1 MSDHPKSPKNPFN
14 FNAKTEEE
22 RKADQQNKS
31 QAINKTDTLKFT
43 INGTQGGRAN
53 VEIEEGGKKT
63 KASFEPEKSNMV
75 WHRVIDGGPNKN
87 GLTFE
92 LTLKDENSK
101 MLLDDS
107 DIEQMDI
114 SKDGVLL
121 ARFDNGW
128 KHETHN
134 EQALEFIEELKEKFE
149 DYQRDF
155 EPIAKDKG
163 RDRDR

>member
-14 FNAKTEEE
+14 FNARTEA
-22 RKADQQNKS
+22 RNNSDQQSKDRT
-31 QAINKTDTLKFT
+31 ANKTDPMKFT

-53 VEIEEGGKKT
+53 VVIEESGKKT

-75 WHRVIDGGPNKN
+75 WHRIIDGGPNKD

-101 MLLDDS
+101 QLLGDS
-107 DIEQMDI
+107 DIEQLDI
-114 SKDGVLL
+114 HKDGVLL

-134 EQALEFIEELKEKFE
+134 EKALEFIEELKVKFD

-155 EPIAKDKG
+155 EPIAKDKDQ
-163 RDRDR
+163 DRDR